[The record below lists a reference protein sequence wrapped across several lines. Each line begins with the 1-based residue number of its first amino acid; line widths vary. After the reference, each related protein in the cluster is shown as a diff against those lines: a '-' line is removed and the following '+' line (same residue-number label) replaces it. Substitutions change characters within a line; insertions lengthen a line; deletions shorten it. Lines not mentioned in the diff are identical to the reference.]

1 MMILL
6 GIEITFIFESNSLK
20 DKRRIIQSLM
30 TKISRQ
36 YGVSI
41 AETADHDI
49 LNQATLGLG
58 IVSNSQVHAE
68 KMLQQAVAY
77 CEDHYP
83 IEIIAISWYE

>member
-1 MMILL
+1 MILL
-6 GIEITFIFESNSLK
+6 GTEITFIFESTSLK

-30 TKISRQ
+30 TKVGRV

-41 AETADHDI
+41 AETADQDI

-58 IVSNSQVHAE
+58 IVSNSMVHAE
-68 KMLQQAVAY
+68 KMLQQAMDY

-83 IEIIAISWYE
+83 IEIIRITWYE